1 MHPKQLTLALVR
13 AAKHCTLRTGTVTG
27 ISTDTRGQVT
37 GESCST
43 CTLLQQMFPAASPM
57 DAPMYRACHK
67 LGLDGGPT
75 ASRGSSGDLHCWLV
89 LTTCPYPSPSTAHL
103 QPHTGPSPEPGS
115 A

>member
-1 MHPKQLTLALVR
+1 MHPKQLTLALIR
-13 AAKHCTLRTGTVTG
+13 AAEHCTLRTGTVTG

-43 CTLLQQMFPAASPM
+43 CTLLQQMFPA
-57 DAPMYRACHK
+57 MYRACHK
-67 LGLDGGPT
+67 LGLDGGST
-75 ASRGSSGDLHCWLV
+75 ASRGSSGDLQGWLV